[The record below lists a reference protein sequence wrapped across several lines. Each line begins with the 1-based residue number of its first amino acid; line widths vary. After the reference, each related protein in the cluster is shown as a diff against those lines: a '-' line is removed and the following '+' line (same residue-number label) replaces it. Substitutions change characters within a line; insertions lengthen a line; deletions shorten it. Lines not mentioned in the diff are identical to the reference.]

1 MISISKKIQESLK
14 KKLYIAR
21 KKIELNNDIYLDS
34 EHEKLCDYYKK
45 YLELSKKF
53 NLEKTTIK
61 YDTIKIDTHVLSDNH
76 EENDIVTFKDD
87 VIDFQLMYNKYNK
100 KFINRLYVN
109 HDHDI
114 YKKWIKEQI
123 DFIKSLSPEEI
134 YTLRCHTHDGDV
146 IINQFI
152 INNLKI
158 DVDIDKLDNGYRK
171 SKIVVDKNELKT
183 NRDFILFYYQIKKYL
198 FNKDKKK
205 FSVLSK
211 LELEEYII
219 KNYSTFDWNIIL
231 LIYIKDIDNIFK
243 KCPVV
248 KDNLVFYRGTNDD
261 YYLKNSS
268 KGRHTSKTLSSL
280 TFDYKT
286 AVSYANRSCCVMR
299 IIAPEFSKVI
309 LIDILSP
316 YEEKEVLLPFNTR
329 FNIDYPRHMI
339 NYYKTNEICPDESK
353 SKKILVSDL
362 SIIPTIKSKSKS
374 KS

>member
-61 YDTIKIDTHVLSDNH
+61 YDTIKIDTHILSDSH

-171 SKIVVDKNELKT
+171 SKIVVDKNELRT

-268 KGRHTSKTLSSL
+268 KGRHISKTLSSF

-286 AVSYANRSCCVMR
+286 AISYANKSCCVMR
-299 IIAPEFSKVI
+299 IIAPPFSKII

-316 YEEKEVLLPFNTR
+316 YQEREVLLPFNTR

-362 SIIPTIKSKSKS
+362 SIIPLTKSKSKS
-374 KS
+374 